1 MGTVSD
7 NYQLNMLSVRLTLNA
22 IKSRY
27 SAETFDFN
35 KFPIIFVYPSN

>member
-1 MGTVSD
+1 
-7 NYQLNMLSVRLTLNA
+7 MLSVSLTLNV

-27 SAETFDFN
+27 RAETFDIN